1 MHSSEQHAVCR
12 RCGSVLKGK
21 PYFMGGPAYHPRT
34 NERCPTNHYGGFV
47 CSPECDYR
55 ASLELEQTM
64 PGHGYG
70 QTSIS
75 QSALNSYHRNWR
87 HLSHA

>member
-1 MHSSEQHAVCR
+1 MHSSEEHAVCR
-12 RCGSVLKGK
+12 GCGLVLKGK
-21 PYFMGGPAYHPRT
+21 PSYMGGQAYHPRT
-34 NERCPTNHYGGFV
+34 NEQCPQNHYGGFV

-55 ASLELEQTM
+55 ASLELEQDM

-70 QTSIS
+70 QTSIG
-75 QSALNSYHRNWR
+75 QSARASYQRNWS